1 MLLHKYHFPP
11 EVASRVASDLG
22 RPNSPEKADS
32 VLSFLKEIGCSTT
45 QLQKIVIDRPRVL
58 LQGVEGIKVK
68 IKVFQDLGLSP
79 EDIARLVSSN
89 QVILILGAKS
99 KIIPS
104 LSVLKGLLGSD
115 YNVARLIR
123 KCAWFL
129 CVDLNKTLV
138 PNVELLKNFG
148 IPVQHI
154 ICFLFSFPSD
164 TLTMFKRIPTVFYVS
179 MKKIDKLKQLLL
191 ATGKFSI
198 SSIIDSPASLG
209 CSIENRLEPRL
220 RILGILE
227 SKNLI
232 KWPSLGMISALTD
245 NKFFEKFVKPYPN
258 EVGKLFVTKSCIR
271 DKK

>member
-11 EVASRVASDLG
+11 KVASRVASDLG

-45 QLQKIVIDRPRVL
+45 QLQKIVIDRPRFL

-79 EDIARLVSSN
+79 EDIARFL
-89 QVILILGAKS
+89 LIKPDTMRKSIDKAKEMGFCPSS
-99 KIIPS
+99 KICIYAVRVIAFTS
-104 LSVLKGLLGSD
+104 KGTWEVKLQSFRDMGFSD
-115 YNVARLIR
+115 
-123 KCAWFL
+123 
-129 CVDLNKTLV
+129 
-138 PNVELLKNFG
+138 
-148 IPVQHI
+148 
-154 ICFLFSFPSD
+154 SD
-164 TLTMFKRIPTVFYVS
+164 TLTMFKRFPTVFYVS

-232 KWPSLGMISALTD
+232 KWPSLGTISALTD
-245 NKFFEKFVKPYPN
+245 NKFFEKFVKSANYLSQR
-258 EVGKLFVTKSCIR
+258 VVSGTKSR
-271 DKK
+271 